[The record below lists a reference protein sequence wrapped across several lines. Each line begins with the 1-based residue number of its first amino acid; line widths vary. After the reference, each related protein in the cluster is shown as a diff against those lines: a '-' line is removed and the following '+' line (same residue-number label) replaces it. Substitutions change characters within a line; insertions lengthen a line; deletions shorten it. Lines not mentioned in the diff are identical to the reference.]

1 MESDIKS
8 MFEDMMHGV
17 LESRDKREIEEYGRI
32 LSDTEREEKEKEL
45 EAIRKDEMIKKRI
58 NLFLETV
65 PLRFKNA
72 TFDTFICT
80 SEKQKSVI
88 EFLKKGKSA
97 VIYGANG
104 TGKTHLAFASCFY
117 QVALG
122 KTAKYVLAFDFFNAI
137 RKSFSDYTTDRIIQ
151 EYGDVEYLVIDEID
165 KTQGTPME
173 FTYLYSLINKRYNEM
188 KSTVLITNAKPE
200 EFAAIIGQSALDRV
214 ASEGKV
220 IDLTGENYRQRK
232 HLREITNMLQ

>member
-8 MFEDMMHGV
+8 KFEAMMHAV
-17 LESRDKREIEEYGRI
+17 IESRDKKELEEYGRI

-45 EAIRKDEMIKKRI
+45 EAARKDERIKKRI
-58 NLFLETV
+58 NLFWDTV

-72 TFDTFICT
+72 TFDTFSCT

-88 EFLKKGKSA
+88 DFLKKGKSA
-97 VIYGANG
+97 VIYGSNG
-104 TGKTHLAFASCFY
+104 VGKTHLAFASCFH
-117 QVALG
+117 QVSLG
-122 KTAKYVLAFDFFNAI
+122 KTAKYILAFDFFNAL
-137 RKSFSDYTTDRIIQ
+137 RKSFSDYTTDIIMH
-151 EYGDVEYLVIDEID
+151 EYEDVEYLVIDEID

-188 KSTVLITNAKPE
+188 KSTVLITNAKPD
-200 EFAAIIGQSALDRV
+200 EFAAIIGESALDRV
-214 ASEGKV
+214 ASDGKV

-232 HLREITNMLQ
+232 SLHSPKKE

>member
-8 MFEDMMHGV
+8 MFEAMRHGV
-17 LESRDKREIEEYGRI
+17 LESRDKREIEEFGRI

-45 EAIRKDEMIKKRI
+45 EAVRKAERIKKRI

-72 TFDTFICT
+72 TFDSFSCT

-88 EFLKKGKSA
+88 DFLKKGKSA
-97 VIYGANG
+97 VIYGSNG

-117 QVALG
+117 QVSLG
-122 KTAKYVLAFDFFNAI
+122 KTAKYILAFDFFNAI

-151 EYGDVEYLVIDEID
+151 EFDGVEYLVIDEID

-173 FTYLYSLINKRYNEM
+173 FAYLYSLINKRYNAM
-188 KSTVLITNAKPE
+188 LPTVLITNAKPD
-200 EFAAIIGQSALDRV
+200 EFGAIIGESALDRV

-220 IDLTGENYRQRK
+220 IDLSGDNYRQK
-232 HLREITNMLQ
+232 KQNSKDY